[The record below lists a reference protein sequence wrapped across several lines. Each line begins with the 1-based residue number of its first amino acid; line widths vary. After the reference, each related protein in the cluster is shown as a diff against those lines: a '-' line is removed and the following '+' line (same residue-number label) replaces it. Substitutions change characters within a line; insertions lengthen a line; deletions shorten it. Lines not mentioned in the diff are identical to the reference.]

1 MLLPSFFAQK
11 RLIPRRA
18 PLQLN
23 REHSANIE
31 TCPQVPGAALPPPLA
46 VEPSIH
52 DSSGTGNPT
61 PLHLNRDRPPK
72 LDCQYTVH
80 PELFNPSTPY
90 PSPLQLNKELD
101 SVVTKL
107 DAVKHEEQTLLKA
120 SLHHIQNR
128 YQTPILQTLLLPNPN
143 PAPNPQPQFCVAP
156 RSRVN
161 SSESSRA
168 PSTTSRTG
176 PHSAPTLPYPT
187 LPYPTLPYPT
197 LPCPTLP
204 YLALPYPTLPY
215 FTLPCRALPYP
226 ALPDPPYTL
235 PTPEALP

>member
-1 MLLPSFFAQK
+1 M
-11 RLIPRRA
+11 
-18 PLQLN
+18 
-23 REHSANIE
+23 
-31 TCPQVPGAALPPPLA
+31 VG
-46 VEPSIH
+46 
-52 DSSGTGNPT
+52 
-61 PLHLNRDRPPK
+61 
-72 LDCQYTVH
+72 
-80 PELFNPSTPY
+80 
-90 PSPLQLNKELD
+90 
-101 SVVTKL
+101 KL

-176 PHSAPTLPYPT
+176 PHSAPTLPYST
-187 LPYPTLPYPT
+187 LPYPTLPYPALLYPT

-204 YLALPYPTLPY
+204 YPTLLCLAVPCPTLPYPTLPTPY
-215 FTLPCRALPYP
+215 QHPKPYLEPEPGTLRRKRYI
-226 ALPDPPYTL
+226 
-235 PTPEALP
+235 